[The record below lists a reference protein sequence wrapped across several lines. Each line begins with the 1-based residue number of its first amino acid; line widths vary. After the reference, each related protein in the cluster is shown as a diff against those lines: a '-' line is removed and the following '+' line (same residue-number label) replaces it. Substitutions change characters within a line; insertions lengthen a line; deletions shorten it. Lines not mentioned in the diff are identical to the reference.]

1 MWLSTLH
8 GQHRL
13 VMAQKLGRCL
23 EPCEVVP
30 YINKVRSDNRFEN
43 LKLLPK
49 QSTHLPY
56 ALSENENKRLTK
68 EAEDLKSQMRL
79 LIGHIM
85 QLRYG
90 NPETNSEQS
99 DKCPW
104 VKLHISL
111 KSYFWHSTL

>member
-8 GQHRL
+8 SQHCL
-13 VMAQKLGRCL
+13 VMAQKLIRCL
-23 EPCEVVP
+23 EPWEVVHHL
-30 YINKVRSDNRFEN
+30 NTVRSDTRFEN
-43 LKLLPK
+43 LELLPK

-79 LIGHIM
+79 PIGHIM

-99 DKCPW
+99 DKCPR
-104 VKLHISL
+104 
-111 KSYFWHSTL
+111 

>member
-79 LIGHIM
+79 LIGILCSFGM
-85 QLRYG
+85 VILRQI
-90 NPETNSEQS
+90 QS
-99 DKCPW
+99 NLINAPG
-104 VKLHISL
+104 
-111 KSYFWHSTL
+111 